1 VIATFLD
8 ILSWLLL
15 LGGSFIVL
23 TGGIGLLRLPD
34 VYSRMHAAG
43 MTDTLGVGLFV
54 LGMAVQAGFTLV
66 TAKLLIILV
75 FMLFTSPTSTYAV
88 ANAVWFGGLRPLR
101 EDGTICET
109 VDRSGEQSKT

>member
-1 VIATFLD
+1 MIATLLD

-15 LGGSFIVL
+15 VGGSFIVI

-66 TAKLLIILV
+66 TVKLLIILV
-75 FMLFTSPTSTYAV
+75 FILFTSPTATYAV
-88 ANAVWFGGLRPLR
+88 ANAVWYGGVRPLR

-109 VDRSGEQSKT
+109 VDRSGGPSNT